1 MQPLKGNL
9 AKFDYTDE
17 SRGHSTKWNK
27 PITEGQILYDST

>member
-9 AKFDYTDE
+9 AKFDHTDE
-17 SRGHSTKWNK
+17 SGGHSTKWNK